1 MILGGK
7 WAASQIGAAREHTKH
22 FFAFTKRLLNA
33 FFAFSKH
40 GSVFVSSF
48 SHVKMARLLNVHFAF
63 SVLPVGRVFVRP
75 TKAES

>member
-1 MILGGK
+1 MGPHGSTLNI
-7 WAASQIGAAREHTKH
+7 

-63 SVLPVGRVFVRP
+63 SVLPGGRVFVRQP
-75 TKAES
+75 KEEWKGTASGEKGY